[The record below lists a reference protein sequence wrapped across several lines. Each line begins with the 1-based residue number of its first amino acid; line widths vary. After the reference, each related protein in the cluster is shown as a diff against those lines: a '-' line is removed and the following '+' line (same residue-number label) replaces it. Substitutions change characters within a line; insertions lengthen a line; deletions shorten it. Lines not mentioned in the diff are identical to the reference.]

1 MFASLGR
8 FATRRRRLLLFGWLV
23 LFVVGLVVGG
33 GVFMKLKTPN
43 GSTTAE
49 SVPLSTLVR

>member
-33 GVFMKLKTPN
+33 DRK
-43 GSTTAE
+43 
-49 SVPLSTLVR
+49 SVV